1 MVFVGDIH
9 RYGRLSEWFLLVIS
23 IVIVGENNDGYHQQ
37 KPFISPT
44 ITMDITN
51 KNHSFHRQ

>member
-23 IVIVGENNDGYHQQ
+23 IVIVGEMNG
-37 KPFISPT
+37 FVG
-44 ITMDITN
+44 DI
-51 KNHSFHRQ
+51 HRYSR